1 VHVVFFLFLGLCLE
15 WSIGFW
21 SFLLCYNFHTQTGF
35 LYSMLSS
42 KLVYL
47 CHKLSG
53 FCLLLLKI
61 IWVFNLILSG
71 GNFVLQVVP
80 QADRVLIRLEQ
91 LPEVC
96 LLFHCLCFVM

>member
-1 VHVVFFLFLGLCLE
+1 
-15 WSIGFW
+15 
-21 SFLLCYNFHTQTGF
+21 LCYNFHTQTGF
-35 LYSMLSS
+35 LYSVLSS

-53 FCLLLLKI
+53 VCLLLLKI